1 MGKQKD
7 GEETLSM
14 VRENFKNSTQDTT
27 EHKVSEEY
35 KPIADTES
43 NTDTNGQISRKL
55 NNILKHRNSIPKIG
69 QIIKYLLENSKQRKE
84 GTILSRVGKATGQK
98 RNWLNIKDHGQEKSL
113 DFNTGTISGRRH
125 KKEVT

>member
-7 GEETLSM
+7 GEETLRM
-14 VRENFKNSTQDTT
+14 VREDFKNSTQDTT

-55 NNILKHRNSIPKIG
+55 NNILNTETV
-69 QIIKYLLENSKQRKE
+69 Y
-84 GTILSRVGKATGQK
+84 QK
-98 RNWLNIKDHGQEKSL
+98 LAK
-113 DFNTGTISGRRH
+113 
-125 KKEVT
+125 